1 MNAPTKA
8 QAFAMLRA
16 RMVASITEDA
26 QHMHSF
32 TCPLCDYTLGPFVG
46 SIRDVVVNHV
56 EVHRDHLAEPP
67 EWEADPGTLNYKPP
81 TSLFWFWRRMSPAT
95 GWTPVSHHDRD
106 LKLIYTAEN
115 LPDHLTEGRIA
126 HWVMQRRALLKSFGV
141 SVERRG
147 RLDLIPL
154 PIWTLLHTL
163 ATTSVTFEDDADAVF
178 QSKPEAAANTPH
190 REGALD
196 HSA

>member
-1 MNAPTKA
+1 
-8 QAFAMLRA
+8 
-16 RMVASITEDA
+16 
-26 QHMHSF
+26 
-32 TCPLCDYTLGPFVG
+32 
-46 SIRDVVVNHV
+46 
-56 EVHRDHLAEPP
+56 
-67 EWEADPGTLNYKPP
+67 
-81 TSLFWFWRRMSPAT
+81 MSPAT

-178 QSKPEAAANTPH
+178 RSKPEAAANTPH